1 MTKTIVDYNLTQDTK
16 VEEYIK
22 VFVIEQET
30 NEKIELMVRLSDTVD
45 DLEALI
51 FEKTELNR

>member
-51 FEKTELNR
+51 FEITELNR

>member
-1 MTKTIVDYNLTQDTK
+1 LTKTIVDYNLTQDTK